1 MKKVFSPLVWLFIL
15 TLPFGMFFT
24 FNLVWPEEGLTTDD
38 PGSLALI
45 QFLSFI
51 FSGGY
56 ILGAAGIGLF
66 TRGSARARLSFG
78 LGASV
83 ILWVLLGLLVIVG
96 PVVGYQNFAPDF
108 GVIPMTAGLGLV
120 ISGLLHW
127 NDDEVHTSQ

>member
-1 MKKVFSPLVWLFIL
+1 MFSPLVWLFIV

-24 FNLVWPEEGLTTDD
+24 FNLVWPVMGLTTDD

-83 ILWVLLGLLVIVG
+83 ILWVLLGLLFIVG

>member
-1 MKKVFSPLVWLFIL
+1 MRKVFSPLVWLFIV

-24 FNLVWPEEGLTTDD
+24 FILVWPEMGLTTDD

-83 ILWVLLGLLVIVG
+83 ILWVLLGLLFIVG

>member
-24 FNLVWPEEGLTTDD
+24 FNLLWPEEGLTTDD
-38 PGSLALI
+38 PGSLAII

>member
-1 MKKVFSPLVWLFIL
+1 MRKVFSPLVWLFIV

-24 FNLVWPEEGLTTDD
+24 FNLVWPEMGLTTDD

-45 QFLSFI
+45 QWLGFI

-83 ILWVLLGLLVIVG
+83 ILWVLLGLLFIVG

-127 NDDEVHTSQ
+127 NDDEVHASQ

>member
-1 MKKVFSPLVWLFIL
+1 VRKVFSPLVWLFIV
-15 TLPFGMFFT
+15 TLPFGMFFI
-24 FNLVWPEEGLTTDD
+24 FNLVWPEMGLTTDD

-45 QFLSFI
+45 QWLSFI

-83 ILWVLLGLLVIVG
+83 ILWVLLGLLFIVG